1 MIFYPIHD
9 IIPDREGHGV
19 VIGKNGSLTYVVR
32 LSSPEVYS
40 LYKDELA
47 TRHAVFVQAFSHM
60 PDNSWVHKQDISE
73 VFPSSQPV
81 WGCRIWPNLIRNT
94 FQEGNISSTAV

>member
-1 MIFYPIHD
+1 MDNDFFYPIHD
-9 IIPDREGHGV
+9 IIPDREGHGM

-60 PDNSWVHKQDISE
+60 PDNSWVHKQDIFRSLPFQSTGVGMSYLAKSE
-73 VFPSSQPV
+73 EYILF
-81 WGCRIWPNLIRNT
+81 
-94 FQEGNISSTAV
+94 